1 MRKTPGN
8 INLGH
13 LGFTFFQG
21 CTQLWEVPPGI
32 FRIFYQKT
40 AKFGFLSGHQIQ
52 VFQGFS

>member
-8 INLGH
+8 IDLGH

-21 CTQLWEVPPGI
+21 CTQLWEVPPGT